1 MLSNGIGMSDGRN
14 AFSAR
19 RSRQMESLPP
29 EKSRAGRSNSA
40 GDLAHDVDRLGLQV
54 LQVVEMVAVHRTWFE
69 MHDARCQIKAAASPS
84 MPGRRHGLAAPR
96 GVQAALA
103 LLVGLGRIEIIP
115 LVRQIVL
122 LRDNLPCPRRSSRK
136 PG

>member
-1 MLSNGIGMSDGRN
+1 MSEGRK

-29 EKSRAGRSNSA
+29 ENKQRGPLEFG
-40 GDLAHDVDRLGLQV
+40 GDFAHHVDGLGLQI
-54 LQVVEMVAVHRTWFE
+54 LEMVEMVAVHRNE
-69 MHDARCQIKAAASPS
+69 SRILGPAVSGVQRKELPLD
-84 MPGRRHGLAAPR
+84 GLAAPG
-96 GVQAALA
+96 GVQTALA
-103 LLVGLGRIEIIP
+103 LLVGLGRVEVVP

-122 LRDNLPCPRRSSRK
+122 LRDRPPCRRRSSRT